1 MDDNGEVVQGKG
13 IGEVGDDHHDGGGQE
28 GGQHAAHQ
36 WSRQLKNHQEP
47 RTVLGLSYLT
57 IMIILYLKKRR
68 THLNSHD
75 CVLDQLWRP
84 SVSYSTWDENDVFL
98 LLVHLNPT
106 SLAVKGK
113 PKHVVLTHQL
123 HYHLSFIFN
132 HNVSANVDIRGRIV
146 IFGKIC

>member
-57 IMIILYLKKRR
+57 IMMAGNTK
-68 THLNSHD
+68 
-75 CVLDQLWRP
+75 
-84 SVSYSTWDENDVFL
+84 
-98 LLVHLNPT
+98 
-106 SLAVKGK
+106 
-113 PKHVVLTHQL
+113 
-123 HYHLSFIFN
+123 
-132 HNVSANVDIRGRIV
+132 
-146 IFGKIC
+146 